1 MFSCKFLKFTGI
13 FKNTFL
19 QNVSGQLLLRIK
31 REYHQSS
38 IYALAWNETQA
49 FTALQ
54 LLLFII
60 WNNKIYKAF
69 LFDKAT
75 KHLKI
80 KTASDSSLLTGL
92 VSFKDECIWP
102 FLMYIFEKGKLMK
115 DWLKFLQ
122 YPVSKNLVW
131 QLKLTKSFTK
141 DNSHEKRSFP
151 QRFWF
156 RRTWPYPSL

>member
-80 KTASDSSLLTGL
+80 SVCL
-92 VSFKDECIWP
+92 FY
-102 FLMYIFEKGKLMK
+102 MYIRK
-115 DWLKFLQ
+115 
-122 YPVSKNLVW
+122 
-131 QLKLTKSFTK
+131 
-141 DNSHEKRSFP
+141 
-151 QRFWF
+151 
-156 RRTWPYPSL
+156 